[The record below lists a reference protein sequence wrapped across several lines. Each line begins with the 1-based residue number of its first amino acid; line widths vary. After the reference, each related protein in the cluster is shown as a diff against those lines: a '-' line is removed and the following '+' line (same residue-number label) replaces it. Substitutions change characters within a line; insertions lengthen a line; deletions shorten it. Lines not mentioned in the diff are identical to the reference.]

1 MLNKLNTRQKAI
13 LVLIIANIIWGAA
26 SPIFKYSLES
36 IPPFTLAFL
45 RFSIA
50 SLILFP
56 FVHKEL
62 HKLTSVIDNW
72 KEIFLFSIFG
82 TTINITFFFLALKST
97 ESINAPIIGSSGPI
111 IILIF
116 SVLFLHEKAG
126 LKKILGMLLSFFGIL
141 IIILEP
147 VIKHGLDGSV
157 IGNIFLVIATL
168 GAVGQTLIGK
178 KVTKKY
184 SPLPL
189 TFWSFIIGSIT
200 FIPMMIPELKTLPPL
215 DVKSVIGIVYG
226 SIFSSFIAYSLYA
239 WGLSKIDASEA
250 GLFAYIDPVIA
261 IVIAYPLL
269 GEKPTSLFLLGSV
282 LVFFGIYITE
292 RRLNYHP
299 IKKLLRT

>member
-13 LVLIIANIIWGAA
+13 LALIIANIIWGAA